1 VHRGIT
7 ADNRISKPAIGRG
20 APQLAWR
27 MLTVYKHPMPS
38 APHAD
43 PRLSRLI
50 DAALAGARV
59 VMEVYGTDFSVDHK
73 PDSSPVSTADVGSER
88 AIAELLRAAMPDI
101 PIVAEEEMAA
111 NGAPKIGHTFL
122 LVDPLDGTKEFISRN
137 GEFTVNIALIEEGAP
152 VLGVVLAPAL
162 DLAYAG
168 SASGAWKG
176 TISAKSDSIV
186 GWRQIRA
193 RASGPHPVA
202 VASRSHMNPATADAL
217 SQAACGEH
225 RSIGSSL
232 KFALL
237 AEGEADFYPR
247 LGPTMEWDTA
257 AGDAVLR
264 AAGGVIVTLEGNS
277 LRYGKTGVE
286 KKRDFENSY
295 FIAAGDPKLI
305 ERLDLAALR
314 SHP

>member
-1 VHRGIT
+1 MS
-7 ADNRISKPAIGRG
+7 NEPA
-20 APQLAWR
+20 
-27 MLTVYKHPMPS
+27 
-38 APHAD
+38 AD
-43 PRLSRLI
+43 PRLSHLT

-59 VMEVYGTDFSVDHK
+59 VMEVYGTDFSVAHK
-73 PDSSPVSTADVGSER
+73 VDDSPVSAADLGAEQ
-88 AIAELLRAAMPDI
+88 AIVEVLGAEMPGI
-101 PIVAEEEMAA
+101 PIVAEEAISAQKRAE
-111 NGAPKIGHTFL
+111 IGPSFL

-137 GEFTVNIALIEEGAP
+137 GEFTVNIALIEDGVP

-162 DLAYAG
+162 GLAYAG
-168 SASGAWKG
+168 SAAGAWKG
-176 TISAKSDSIV
+176 LIAADLKQVV
-186 GWRQIRA
+186 GWKAIRV
-193 RASGPHPVA
+193 RKASENPVA
-202 VASRSHMNPATADAL
+202 VASRSHMNPATSDAL

-264 AAGGVIVTLEGNS
+264 AAGGAVVTLDGAP
-277 LRYGKTGVE
+277 LRYGKTGVA
-286 KKRDFENSY
+286 KMRDFENPY
-295 FIAAGDPKLI
+295 FLAAGDAALLEK
-305 ERLDLAALR
+305 LDLAALR